1 MRLHGGFFIIR
12 RLIRRKEENV
22 GDKLTA
28 AIMAY
33 AETQKKVLDR
43 IFDNIERT
51 ERPSSPDLAC
61 CLPDGVIASLP
72 DGEDRYAAF
81 LRKKRFLGYA
91 QWKSTCYHQAK
102 QHASFTAEREDLL
115 AHFPALEARF
125 QQELAEGKGAPM
137 PVVEQHTPSAILR
150 ADVEDNGC
158 TFFVLSTECLTDAKR
173 DDAGD
178 EPDEARQGGA

>member
-1 MRLHGGFFIIR
+1 M
-12 RLIRRKEENV
+12 

-33 AETQKKVLDR
+33 AEAQKKVLDR

-51 ERPSSPDLAC
+51 GRPSSPDLAC
-61 CLPDGVIASLP
+61 CLPDDTIAAMA
-72 DGEDRYAAF
+72 DEEDRYAAF

-91 QWKSTCYHQAK
+91 QWKSTCYHQVR

-115 AHFPALEARF
+115 AHFPALEERF
-125 QQELAEGKGAPM
+125 QEELAEHRNAPV
-137 PVVEQHTPSAILR
+137 PAVDESTPSAILR

-158 TFFVLSTECLTDAKR
+158 TFFTLSPGRPADPGH
-173 DDAGD
+173 DDGC
-178 EPDEARQGGA
+178 QGGA